1 MKVAVI
7 FDHHRQ
13 CVIGVTKPEVAN
25 SSLMLTCSKLVL
37 VDSEDVDPAT
47 GTQTFRFADPRD
59 NAGDKLR
66 VYTIAMHEVQDR
78 VDHL

>member
-25 SSLMLTCSKLVL
+25 RSLMLTCSKMYL
-37 VDSEDVDPAT
+37 VDSGDVDPNAN
-47 GTQTFRFADPRD
+47 TQTFRFTDPSG
-59 NAGDKLR
+59 NAGDMLR
-66 VYTIAMHEVQDR
+66 VYTIAVHEVQDR